1 MTGETGGRL
10 RRILGNHNF
19 MMVAG
24 CIGVALLAIALYLLG
39 FKSYV
44 LWLVLLACPLMHI
57 LMMKGGH
64 HSHGSGKGE
73 GNGNKGL
80 KGGFGT

>member
-1 MTGETGGRL
+1 MDGTNGRFGK
-10 RRILGNHNF
+10 ILGSHAF

-57 LMMKGGH
+57 LMMAGGH
-64 HSHGSGKGE
+64 HDNHSGGSEAKKIE
-73 GNGNKGL
+73 A
-80 KGGFGT
+80 